1 MSIFAIADLHLSTG
15 AGVNKS
21 MEVFGNRWQGYVEK
35 LCRSWRAVVKP
46 EDTVVIPG
54 DISWGM
60 RLEEALPDLELLQS
74 LPGRKLIGKGNH
86 DFWWTTVSKMT
97 TFFAEHGLDSL
108 HILYNNAYL
117 AEGQVLCG
125 TRGWF
130 LDERQQNAVGSPD
143 YARVVAREVGRLRM
157 SLEAA
162 AALCRDETSAGR
174 AAPPVSVFLHF
185 PPVWLEFVCRE
196 LVDVLHEYHIKRCYF
211 GHIHGMYRVPQSF
224 EFEGITMTLCA
235 SDFLNFSL
243 LPLSLAPSGCEYA
256 TE

>member
-1 MSIFAIADLHLSTG
+1 MALYAMADTHLSSS
-15 AGVNKS
+15 VPKS
-21 MEVFGNRWQGYVEK
+21 MEVFGRRWVGYTEK
-35 LCRSWRAVVKP
+35 IEKRWRALVTDK
-46 EDTVVIPG
+46 DTVVIPG
-54 DISWGM
+54 DVSWATS
-60 RLEEALPDLELLQS
+60 LEEAAEDFRFLS
-74 LPGRKLIGKGNH
+74 ALPGKKLLGKGNH

-162 AALCRDETSAGR
+162 EALRRDETSAGR

-196 LVDVLHEYHIKRCYF
+196 LVDVLHEYDIKRCYF

-243 LPLSLAPSGCEYA
+243 LPLSHAPRGGEHTA
-256 TE
+256 E